1 MAVED
6 SIRSDIEIERWT
18 CQRSG
23 NSYIHFRGRSMGVF
37 VTPDPYAVTHA
48 GNVAIMIAKWRA

>member
-1 MAVED
+1 MK
-6 SIRSDIEIERWT
+6 IFGHIEIERWP

-23 NSYIHFRGRSMGVF
+23 NSYIYISRKETYGVF
-37 VTPDPYAVTHA
+37 VTPDPYAMTHA